1 MSYLKMWAEHAVD
14 WFPRFPRGA
23 LIGMLILLGATI
35 TVVSRCC
42 SRSIRLL
49 CVTASMSKKKG
60 NVQFRPEGPFPLLG
74 RISWTSLKCGIVW
87 GYQTSFGHEKELC
100 LNFHIKYHHSGM
112 YYVWQQVYM
121 EQVASTLLL
130 ICIHCTALCLWINCK
145 PALSTSRDLVEW
157 K

>member
-1 MSYLKMWAEHAVD
+1 MWAEHAVD

-60 NVQFRPEGPFPLLG
+60 KVAEGPPPLLG
-74 RISWTSLKCGIVW
+74 RIGTSLKCGIV
-87 GYQTSFGHEKELC
+87 GLPNVG
-100 LNFHIKYHHSGM
+100 
-112 YYVWQQVYM
+112 
-121 EQVASTLLL
+121 
-130 ICIHCTALCLWINCK
+130 
-145 PALSTSRDLVEW
+145 
-157 K
+157 